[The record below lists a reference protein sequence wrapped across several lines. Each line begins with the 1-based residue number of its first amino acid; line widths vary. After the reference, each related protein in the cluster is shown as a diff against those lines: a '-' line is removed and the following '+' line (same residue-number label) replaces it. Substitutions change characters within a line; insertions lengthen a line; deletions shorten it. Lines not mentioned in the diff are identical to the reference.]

1 MTTVLGQ
8 ELSRPPSPNDPEPR
22 YLSYSSTPVV
32 TAPKIDI
39 QDDGDSG
46 DVDISLTGE
55 AHSATGSVVRLMDPL
70 SSQIAICPI
79 GTTASPFRRA
89 KWLAESSI
97 WAILIISHHFSNHGI
112 GGFQIIWHLPDG

>member
-32 TAPKIDI
+32 TVPKIDI

-79 GTTASPFRRA
+79 ATTVSPFRCA
-89 KWLAESSI
+89 KLLTESSL
-97 WAILIISHHFSNHGI
+97 W
-112 GGFQIIWHLPDG
+112 